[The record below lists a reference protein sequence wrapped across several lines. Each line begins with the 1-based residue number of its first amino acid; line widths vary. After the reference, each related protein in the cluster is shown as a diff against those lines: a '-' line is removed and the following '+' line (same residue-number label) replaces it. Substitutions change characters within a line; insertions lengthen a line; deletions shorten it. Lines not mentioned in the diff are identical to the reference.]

1 MIARHQGR
9 RHAER
14 GSAMI
19 LTVLIMVVLTLLGV
33 AYLLL
38 GETENR
44 IAENERRGAQAL
56 YAAESG
62 VRMVKRW
69 FDQPLAASNLD
80 NPSPSVVDRTLRLID
95 ADGDPATSP
104 VAADGSA
111 GKPYYKQGVDR
122 NGDNLDDLFDK
133 PYRDS
138 LTDTFLGTEDGPDLR
153 IDESGSAAAR
163 TFLQNLSAALFGDYP
178 AAGTGVRARL
188 ARIDVYAP
196 PYIQVGGAW
205 TRYGIATVKVI
216 ARIYKTH
223 SDGSEVVLGERMVK
237 AVFNETPY
245 PGPYGPL
252 HSCDNLSFNGDLT
265 VHWGVT
271 TAVSNTDLTNNHQKV
286 AASLPRVE
294 PPSTRVDMLW
304 GYDAGAGS
312 DANFLAYKAA
322 IEGEKIEDPWLRV
335 ISGSALAGAPN
346 GNTQPYPFT
355 WTPGNPLDDGHWPN
369 HDNNPDDGSHSNQFQ
384 NMPLVTCP
392 DFDYE
397 VWKAIATSGG
407 SNVHYYVW
415 DNGSSF
421 KENGV
426 GTARTFRE
434 ITDSQSG
441 LFFFDTKDGLAPYD
455 NDGDGEY
462 DNLTPKITIQGGT
475 WGVKG
480 FIYLNAS
487 DFQTKGVAGRPATY
501 RAPGEPFLDKDQDG
515 TWDAGEP
522 WINLQYPNGLDGDF
536 VADAD
541 DTLQDDGGNAGP
553 VVRNTQGPPIDDEA
567 TIWGVLYTNGYWDA
581 TGSAKYYGSVISKQG
596 IGESSPSAG
605 TPDLYWDESIA
616 RGQWPPRE
624 WELPRVVISRWETDM

>member
-1 MIARHQGR
+1 MITQRFEER
-9 RHAER
+9 PAER

-44 IAENERRGAQAL
+44 IAENQRRGAQAL
-56 YAAESG
+56 YAAETG

-69 FDQPLAASNLD
+69 FDRPGHSSNLA
-80 NPSPSVVDRTLRLID
+80 NPSVSVVDRTLRMID
-95 ADGDPATSP
+95 ADGDPATAP
-104 VAADGSA
+104 VAADGTSA
-111 GKPYYKQGVDR
+111 KPYYKQGVDR
-122 NGDNLDDLFDK
+122 NGDGADDIFDK
-133 PYRDS
+133 PYRDG
-138 LTDTFLGTEDGPDLR
+138 LLDTFLGTEDGPDLR
-153 IDESGSAAAR
+153 IDEAASAAAKS
-163 TFLQNLSAALFGDYP
+163 FLEDLSSELFADYP
-178 AAGTGVRARL
+178 AGSAGVKARIS
-188 ARIDVYAP
+188 RIDVYAP
-196 PYIQVGGAW
+196 PYIQVGSAW
-205 TRYGIATVKVI
+205 VRYGIATVKVI

-223 SDGSEVVLGERMVK
+223 GDGTEDVLAERMVK
-237 AVFNETPY
+237 AVFNETPF

-252 HSCDNLSFNGDLT
+252 HSCDNLSWNGDLK

-271 TAVSNTDLTNNHQKV
+271 TAVSNADLANNHQKV
-286 AASLPRVE
+286 PASLPRVE
-294 PPSTRVDMLW
+294 PPSTKVDMLW
-304 GYDAGAGS
+304 GYDPGTGS
-312 DANFLAYKAA
+312 DADFLAYKAA
-322 IEGEKIEDPWLRV
+322 IEGETVEDPWFRV
-335 ISGSALAGAPN
+335 ISGSTLDGSPN
-346 GNTQPYPFT
+346 SNTQPYPFN
-355 WTPGNPLDDGHWPN
+355 WTPGNPLGDGHWPN

-384 NMPLVTCP
+384 NTPLVTCP

-426 GTARTFRE
+426 GTAQTFRE
-434 ITDSQSG
+434 ITDNAEG
-441 LFFFDTKDGLAPYD
+441 LFFFDTVDGLAPYD

-515 TWDAGEP
+515 TWDPGEP
-522 WINLQYPNGLDGDF
+522 WINLSYPTTLGGDY
-536 VADAD
+536 VADSA
-541 DTLQDDGGNAGP
+541 DTLQDDGTNGGP
-553 VVRNTQGPPIDDEA
+553 VVRNTQGPPITDEA
-567 TIWGVLYTNGYWDA
+567 VIWGVLYTNGYWDA
-581 TGSAKYYGSVISKQG
+581 TGNAKYYGSVISKQG

-616 RGQWPPRE
+616 RGEWPPE
-624 WELPRVVISRWETDM
+624 DWELPRVIISRWETDM